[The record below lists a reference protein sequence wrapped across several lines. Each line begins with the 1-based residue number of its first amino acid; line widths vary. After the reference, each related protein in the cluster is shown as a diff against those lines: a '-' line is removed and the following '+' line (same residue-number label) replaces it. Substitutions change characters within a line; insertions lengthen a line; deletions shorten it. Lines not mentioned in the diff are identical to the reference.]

1 MSEKTLSQNM
11 DQPPLGGYFFV
22 HFVETSQKMFWK
34 I

>member
-11 DQPPLGGYFFV
+11 DQPPLGGIFFV
-22 HFVETSQKMFWK
+22 HFAEKRQKMSWK